1 MAVRLGGGQE
11 AGMLHGGT
19 AGGVGLGLAP
29 GDRLEVGV
37 GEGEGV
43 MEGVGPGVGPTA
55 NTRQAP
61 GHAFSHTYAT
71 PVEFS
76 VARQRGNLRA
86 TEMAGLPSPTNELL
100 PATLKTVV
108 IIPDVRFTLR
118 KRPLPTANKRERF
131 LHMVMA
137 PEP

>member
-1 MAVRLGGGQE
+1 
-11 AGMLHGGT
+11 MLHRGA

-29 GDRLEVGV
+29 GDRLDVGV
-37 GEGEGV
+37 REGEGV
-43 MEGVGPGVGPTA
+43 IEGVGPGVGPTA
-55 NTRQAP
+55 NIRQAP
-61 GHAFSHTYAT
+61 GQAFSHTYAT

-86 TEMAGLPSPTNELL
+86 TEMAGMLSPKNELL

-108 IIPDVRFTLR
+108 IIPDVRLTLR
-118 KRPLPTANKRERF
+118 KRPPPTANNKERF
-131 LHMVMA
+131 RHMVMA